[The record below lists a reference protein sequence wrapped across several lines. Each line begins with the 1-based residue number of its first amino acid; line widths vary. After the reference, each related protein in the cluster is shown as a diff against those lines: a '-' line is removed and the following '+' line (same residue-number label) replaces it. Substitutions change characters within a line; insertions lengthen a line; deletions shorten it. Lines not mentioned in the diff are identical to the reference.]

1 MLETLYMEFPEIK
14 MYFLVFFLVFFQ
26 KHKKVMATINAVLT
40 IGIGLLLIK
49 TIPCTIVKSKIS
61 ILVFLLVFLVF
72 FYFVILDLI
81 TLVFS
86 ELPKDFNALSLILII
101 TQILSLFILVFS
113 TWNIISK
120 GKHTEQAFQV
130 YMKSFE
136 ILSPILCV
144 FVFLLYLGYCKRT
157 LQIGLGSK
165 SNKSIPLFCEM
176 VCRTVLI
183 AFTAWFTLLVNS
195 NPKDLFS
202 GTLTFI
208 STFATFLYPMLDMYK
223 FTRTKLDEYEKEKN
237 FEAVRK
243 RQEEIEN
250 ESNGSKNYTA

>member
-1 MLETLYMEFPEIK
+1 
-14 MYFLVFFLVFFQ
+14 
-26 KHKKVMATINAVLT
+26 
-40 IGIGLLLIK
+40 
-49 TIPCTIVKSKIS
+49 
-61 ILVFLLVFLVF
+61 
-72 FYFVILDLI
+72 
-81 TLVFS
+81 
-86 ELPKDFNALSLILII
+86 
-101 TQILSLFILVFS
+101 
-113 TWNIISK
+113 
-120 GKHTEQAFQV
+120 
-130 YMKSFE
+130 
-136 ILSPILCV
+136 
-144 FVFLLYLGYCKRT
+144 
-157 LQIGLGSK
+157 
-165 SNKSIPLFCEM
+165 M